1 MKETSVRSRR
11 YDKLRATF
19 QLALSLAAGRA
30 YGCGPC
36 PPPSP
41 TTVAVLPEANGGDG
55 GADGGKAGGLPTLD
69 PTTCDRL
76 CGGDAISCKYLPE
89 KPGRATLVECTL
101 ANNCGS
107 GRRPEGHVDLVVRAK
122 TALGAWLA
130 STALL
135 ERASI
140 GAFHAL
146 HTDLRAHG
154 ASSPLKRRARRAAE
168 DEKRHARVMGSLARR
183 EGTNVPRSASPSR
196 ERRRSNEAQRP
207 LVDVAIENAIEGC
220 ARETFAALIA
230 HHQARTAED
239 ANVARAMRTIA
250 REETRHAAL
259 SHDIHE
265 WALSRLSPKDRA
277 KVRTAYLQALE
288 SLVTTCFLSPPE
300 ATRRRTGLPT
310 TTEAATLA
318 RHLAGSLSRAM

>member
-1 MKETSVRSRR
+1 MKAKSVRSRR

-41 TTVAVLPEANGGDG
+41 TTVAVLPDANGANGG
-55 GADGGKAGGLPTLD
+55 KGGLPTLD

-76 CGGDAISCKYLPE
+76 CGGDVRSCKYLPE
-89 KPGRATLVECTL
+89 KPGQAPLVECTF
-101 ANNCGS
+101 ASNCGS
-107 GRRPEGHVDLVVRAK
+107 GRRPKGHVDHVVRSK
-122 TALGAWLA
+122 SALGAWLVG
-130 STALL
+130 TALL

-140 GAFHAL
+140 GAFDAL
-146 HTDLRAHG
+146 HMDLRAHG
-154 ASSPLKRRARRAAE
+154 ATAGLKRRAKRAAE

-183 EGTNVPRSASPSR
+183 EGSTVPRNTSAS
-196 ERRRSNEAQRP
+196 RRRRTLETPRP

-230 HHQARTAED
+230 HLQARTAED
-239 ANVARAMRTIA
+239 SDVAHAMRTIA

-265 WALSRLSPKDRA
+265 WALARLSPKDRA
-277 KVRTAYLQALE
+277 KARAAYHEALE

-318 RHLAGSLSRAM
+318 RHLVKELGRDA

>member
-1 MKETSVRSRR
+1 MKATSVRSRR

-41 TTVAVLPEANGGDG
+41 TTVAVLPEANG
-55 GADGGKAGGLPTLD
+55 DGGKAGGLPTLD
-69 PTTCDRL
+69 PATCDRL

-107 GRRPEGHVDLVVRAK
+107 GRRPEGHVDRVVRSKSAF
-122 TALGAWLA
+122 GAWLA
-130 STALL
+130 GTALL

-154 ASSPLKRRARRAAE
+154 ASTGLKRRAKRAVE

-183 EGTNVPRSASPSR
+183 EGATVPRSARTSR
-196 ERRRSNEAQRP
+196 ARRPNGARRP
-207 LVDVAIENAIEGC
+207 LVDVAMENAIEGC

-230 HHQARTAED
+230 HVQARTAED
-239 ANVARAMRTIA
+239 SGVARAMATIA

-265 WALSRLSPKDRA
+265 WALSRLSPRDRA
-277 KVRTAYLQALE
+277 KVRAAYLQALE